1 MLHRSRLPPAM
12 VSDPRREKKLPS
24 LLREQRFASDNRC
37 DSVYWLL
44 PPVGP
49 VLRSSPE
56 SIQLPSRA
64 APHQPLGGR
73 LSVDF
78 LNVTLSNEELTW
90 ERLIL
95 FLETARIV
103 SAERGAQLLDL
114 PQSDLQA
121 AEALLSKARRVGLAL
136 RRAFAAMLRKQ
147 RIAGEWVEPIN
158 EILRI
163 TEGHDELVSQ
173 QGVWELEFIARE
185 GGLDWLLA
193 AVARSARRSSRRAA
207 TRPFGSA
214 PIPTV
219 ASFFMTSHARIA
231 AAGAPWPFVEIATK
245 LPLLRANTPLPA
257 THNRRRFIFA
267 RFAYFGDSPFDQGS

>member
-12 VSDPRREKKLPS
+12 VSDPRRKKKLPS

-44 PPVGP
+44 PPVDP
-49 VLRSSPE
+49 VLRSSLE
-56 SIQLPSRA
+56 GIQLPSRA

-78 LNVTLSNEELTW
+78 VNVTLSNEELTW

-193 AVARSARRSSRRAA
+193 AVARSGAEIIAEGARAPLRLCANPHCGLFFYDKSR
-207 TRPFGSA
+207 
-214 PIPTV
+214 
-219 ASFFMTSHARIA
+219 MH
-231 AAGAPWPFVEIATK
+231 
-245 LPLLRANTPLPA
+245 
-257 THNRRRFIFA
+257 RRRWCSMAVCGNRSKVAAFA
-267 RFAYFGDSPFDQGS
+267 RKHVSARNGP